1 MTYQTANCS
10 LNVNDTTGEVTVF
23 RNMTLLAPISY
34 DQWMQGAMIIRDLA
48 PDMGRDGLEIFKVW
62 SKQVG
67 EYVEMADDAELTRVF
82 HSLAVRPDPVAEIM
96 PVADDLPLLDRLKL
110 MLLPDP
116 RRGLWPGFNE
126 TINEAITQLKAT
138 TPVPQTPFDAATAT
152 TIELVQ
158 RGLLSDREAASILA
172 KHPAFEDGFMHGMS
186 ATAILGDLDGFRC
199 MQAMVHQL
207 NVHAGWWSDLETG
220 APKERNDG
228 ELLLLVVSE
237 VIEGFEGIRKNL
249 MDDKLFT
256 RKMIEVEIADA
267 FIRMWDYGG
276 GRKLDVAGAILHKL
290 VYNTLRLDHTVAHR
304 KGENGKKM

>member
-1 MTYQTANCS
+1 MTYNTLTSS
-10 LNVNDTTGEVTVF
+10 LNVDDTTGVVTVYK
-23 RNMTLLAPISY
+23 NHVELSPNPY
-34 DQWMQGAMIIRDLA
+34 DQWIEGAIVIRDLA
-48 PDMGRDGLEIFKVW
+48 PTSNRDPLETFKAW
-62 SKQVG
+62 SKQATTP
-67 EYVEMADDAELTRVF
+67 EKATDAELNRVF
-82 HSLAVRPDPVAEIM
+82 HSLATRPAPVAEILA
-96 PVADDLPLLDRLKL
+96 PAEDLPLLDRLKL

-126 TINEAITQLKAT
+126 TINEAIEQLKRDA
-138 TPVPQTPFDAATAT
+138 PVPQTPFDAATAT

-158 RGLLSDREAASILA
+158 RGLLSDDDAAGILA
-172 KHPAFEDGFMHGMS
+172 NHPAFQEGWLSHVTADSILVDLNAF
-186 ATAILGDLDGFRC
+186 ATL
-199 MQAMVHQL
+199 QAMVHAL
-207 NVHAGWWSDLETG
+207 NIHAGWWSDLETG

-228 ELLLLVVSE
+228 ELLILVISE

-267 FIRMWDYGG
+267 FIRMFDYGG
-276 GRKLDVAGAILHKL
+276 GRNLDVAGAILHKL